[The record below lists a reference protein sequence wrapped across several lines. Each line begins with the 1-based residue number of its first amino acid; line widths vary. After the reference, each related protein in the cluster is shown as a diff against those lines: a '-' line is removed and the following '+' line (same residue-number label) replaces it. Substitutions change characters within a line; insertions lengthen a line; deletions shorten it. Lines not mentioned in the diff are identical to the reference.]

1 MYIQF
6 PKQRIPHFVQVT
18 KHNVLS
24 YGTNTASSV
33 AVLGDE
39 IDKEKKCRKQ
49 QIKPSVYG
57 SLLDLPPVWKMVV
70 LTNLGQVLPSLCPLF
85 CKNQPVICSAKH
97 HLFNTRQLIRSW
109 PCDGEVS
116 VSCRPGHCTSIP
128 TLHQHSATAQ
138 SFHPIPELQ
147 PSETPIAVGGSRGSG
162 WSPLFFFAKP
172 EGVGWDRG

>member
-39 IDKEKKCRKQ
+39 KDKEKKCRKQ

-85 CKNQPVICSAKH
+85 CKNQPVICSAQH
-97 HLFNTRQLIRSW
+97 HLFNTRQLICSW
-109 PCDGEVS
+109 PCDGEDPFPAVLATA
-116 VSCRPGHCTSIP
+116 PAFLHCTS
-128 TLHQHSATAQ
+128 TLPLHNHSTQFQ
-138 SFHPIPELQ
+138 SYSLPRIQ
-147 PSETPIAVGGSRGSG
+147 SQ
-162 WSPLFFFAKP
+162 
-172 EGVGWDRG
+172 

>member
-18 KHNVLS
+18 KHNVLL
-24 YGTNTASSV
+24 YGTNSTSSG
-33 AVLGDE
+33 AVSGDE

-57 SLLDLPPVWKMVV
+57 SLLEKCIFLLNLMLCWTFRLMAV

-85 CKNQPVICSAKH
+85 CKNQPVIFSAQH

-109 PCDGEVS
+109 PCDGEDLFPAVLATA
-116 VSCRPGHCTSIP
+116 PAFLHCTS
-128 TLHQHSATAQ
+128 TLPLHNHSTQFQ
-138 SFHPIPELQ
+138 SYSLPRLQ
-147 PSETPIAVGGSRGSG
+147 SQ
-162 WSPLFFFAKP
+162 
-172 EGVGWDRG
+172 